1 MASVLGAEVAQD
13 KEPLPIRA
21 KEPLVL
27 TSRSRSEPL
36 HAQLYRALRAAILR
50 GELGP
55 GARLPSTRALAA
67 DEGLARNTVLRAY
80 DQLLGEGYV
89 VGRRGSATRVAA
101 EIPDDVA
108 EIARA
113 AHRRRRA
120 RRPGAPRLSRWGARL
135 PDAPPSWASRERA
148 LRWDFRYG
156 RPSFSDFPHATWARI
171 LARRARA
178 ATVRDLDYGDPAGLP
193 ELRAAIADYLGRARA
208 VDCRPEQVVV
218 VHGTQQGL
226 DLVARVLLD
235 PGDRVLI
242 EEPHYSGAR
251 RILEAAGARLVAVPV
266 DRDGFDVGRAGRAGA
281 RARLAYVTPSH
292 QFPTG
297 VVMTLPRRLALL
309 AWAERAGAW
318 VVEDDYDSEYRY
330 GGRPIESLQGLD
342 RAGRVIYLG
351 TFSKVLFPALRLG
364 YLVLPPELVGPC
376 TTAKALADTGSP
388 GLEQRALADFLGGGH
403 FERYLRRTRAR
414 NRERRATLLAA
425 VTEHF
430 GDRVEVAGANA
441 GLHLLVWLRG
451 VPAAAAPRLVTR
463 AARQG
468 VGVYTPDH
476 FYLGRPP
483 GAGLVLGY
491 ASLDEG
497 AIREGVRRLARALG
511 PRSL

>member
-1 MASVLGAEVAQD
+1 M
-13 KEPLPIRA
+13 
-21 KEPLVL
+21 EPLVL
-27 TSRSRSEPL
+27 TSRSRSEAL
-36 HAQLYRALRAAILR
+36 YAQLYRALRAAILR

-108 EIARA
+108 EIARVA
-113 AHRRRRA
+113 ERPQRI
-120 RRPGAPRLSRWGARL
+120 RRPAVPRLSRWAARL
-135 PDAPPSWASRERA
+135 PEEWPSWAVPERG
-148 LRWDFRYG
+148 LPYDFRYG
-156 RPSFSDFPHATWARI
+156 RPPFGDFPHATWARL

-178 ATVRDLDYGDPAGLP
+178 ATIRDVDYGEPAGLP
-193 ELRAAIADYLGRARA
+193 ALRAAIAEYLARARA
-208 VDCRPEQVVV
+208 VDCQPEQVVV
-218 VHGTQQGL
+218 VHGAQQGL
-226 DLVARVLLD
+226 DLIARVLLD

-251 RILEAAGARLVAVPV
+251 RILQAAGVRLHPVPV
-266 DRDGFDVGRAGRAGA
+266 DREGFDVARAGRVAA

-330 GGRPIESLQGLD
+330 GGRPVESLQGLD
-342 RAGRVIYLG
+342 RAGRVIYVG
-351 TFSKVLFPALRLG
+351 TFSKVMFPALRLG
-364 YLVLPPELVGPC
+364 YLVLPPRLVGPC

-388 GLEQRALADFLGGGH
+388 GLEQRALADFLTAGH
-403 FERYLRRTRAR
+403 YERYLRRTRAR
-414 NRERRATLLAA
+414 NRDRRAALLAA
-425 VTEHF
+425 VKHHL

-441 GLHLLVWLRG
+441 GLHVLLWLRG
-451 VPAAAAPRLVTR
+451 IPATGAPRVVTR
-463 AARQG
+463 AARVG
-468 VGVYTPDH
+468 VGVYTPDL

-483 GAGLVLGY
+483 RAGLVLGY
-491 ASLDEG
+491 ASLDED
-497 AIREGVRRLARALG
+497 AIREGIRRLARVVG
-511 PRSL
+511 GRRSL

>member
-1 MASVLGAEVAQD
+1 M
-13 KEPLPIRA
+13 
-21 KEPLVL
+21 L

-50 GELGP
+50 GELAP

-108 EIARA
+108 EIARDA
-113 AHRRRRA
+113 SRRPRPRRA
-120 RRPGAPRLSRWGARL
+120 APPRLSRWAGRL
-135 PDAPPSWASRERA
+135 PDAPPSWAAPERG
-148 LRWDFRYG
+148 LPYDFRYG
-156 RPSFSDFPHATWARI
+156 RPPFGDFPQATWARL
-171 LARRARA
+171 LARRARE
-178 ATVRDLDYGDPAGLP
+178 ATVRDLDYGEPAGLP
-193 ELRAAIADYLGRARA
+193 ALRAAIAGYLARARA

-235 PGDRVLI
+235 PGDRALI

-251 RILEAAGARLVAVPV
+251 RILQAAGARLVAVPV
-266 DRDGFDVGRAGRAGA
+266 DREGFDVARAGRAA
-281 RARLAYVTPSH
+281 ASARLAYVTPSH

-297 VVMTLPRRLALL
+297 VGMTLARRLALL

-330 GGRPIESLQGLD
+330 GGRPVESLQGLD

-351 TFSKVLFPALRLG
+351 TFSKVMFPALRLG

-376 TTAKALADTGSP
+376 VAAKALADTGSP
-388 GLEQRALADFLGGGH
+388 GLEQRALADFLAAGH

-414 NRERRATLLAA
+414 NRERRAALVAA
-425 VTEHF
+425 VRRHL
-430 GDRVEVAGANA
+430 GDRVEVAGADA
-441 GLHLLVWLRG
+441 GLHLLLWLRG
-451 VPAAAAPRLVTR
+451 VPAARTPRIVAR
-463 AARQG
+463 AARAG
-468 VGVYTPDH
+468 VGVYAPDH

-491 ASLDEG
+491 ASLDED
-497 AIREGVRRLARALG
+497 AIREGIRRLAR
-511 PRSL
+511 SL

>member
-1 MASVLGAEVAQD
+1 M
-13 KEPLPIRA
+13 
-21 KEPLVL
+21 L

-89 VGRRGSATRVAA
+89 VGRRGSATLVAA

-108 EIARA
+108 EIARIA
-113 AHRRRRA
+113 ERPRRA
-120 RRPGAPRLSRWGARL
+120 RRQAAPRLSQWGARL
-135 PDAPPSWASRERA
+135 PELAPSWAAAERG
-148 LRWDFRYG
+148 LPYDFRYG
-156 RPSFSDFPHATWARI
+156 RPPFGDFPHATWARL

-178 ATVRDLDYGDPAGLP
+178 ATIRDLDYGEPAGLP
-193 ELRAAIADYLGRARA
+193 ALRAEIAAYLARARA
-208 VDCRPEQVVV
+208 VDCRPEQIVV

-251 RILEAAGARLVAVPV
+251 RVLQAAGARLVAVPV
-266 DRDGFDVGRAGRAGA
+266 DREGFDVARAGRAAAGA
-281 RARLAYVTPSH
+281 RVAYVTPSH

-309 AWAERAGAW
+309 SWAERAGAW
-318 VVEDDYDSEYRY
+318 VVEVDYDSEYRY
-330 GGRPIESLQGLD
+330 GGRPVESLQGLD
-342 RAGRVIYLG
+342 RAGRVIYVG
-351 TFSKVLFPALRLG
+351 TFSKVMFPALRLG
-364 YLVLPPELVGPC
+364 YLVLPPGLVGRC
-376 TTAKALADTGSP
+376 TAAKALADTGSP
-388 GLEQRALADFLGGGH
+388 GLEQRALADFLTAGH

-414 NRERRATLLAA
+414 NRERRAALLAA
-425 VTEHF
+425 VKQHL

-451 VPAAAAPRLVTR
+451 VPAAEAPRVVAR
-463 AARQG
+463 AARAG
-468 VGVYTPDH
+468 VGVYTPDA

-483 GAGLVLGY
+483 CAGLVLGY
-491 ASLDEG
+491 ASLDEP
-497 AIREGVRRLARALG
+497 AIREGIRRLTRAVDG
-511 PRSL
+511 RRSL

>member
-1 MASVLGAEVAQD
+1 
-13 KEPLPIRA
+13 
-21 KEPLVL
+21 VL
-27 TSRSRSEPL
+27 TSRRRAEPL

-50 GELGP
+50 GELAP

-89 VGRRGSATRVAA
+89 VGRRGSATRVAS

-108 EIARA
+108 EIARVA
-113 AHRRRRA
+113 ERPRRRR
-120 RRPGAPRLSRWGARL
+120 RPAVARLSRWGARL
-135 PDAPPSWASRERA
+135 PVPPSWAASERGLA
-148 LRWDFRYG
+148 YDFRYG
-156 RPSFSDFPHATWARI
+156 RPPFGDFPHATWARL

-178 ATVRDLDYGDPAGLP
+178 AGVRDLDYGEPAGLP
-193 ELRAAIADYLGRARA
+193 ALRAAIAAYVGRARA

-235 PGDRVLI
+235 AGDRVLI

-251 RILEAAGARLVAVPV
+251 RILEAAGSRLVAVPV
-266 DRDGFDVGRAGRAGA
+266 DREGFDVARVGRAAA

-330 GGRPIESLQGLD
+330 GGRPVESLQGLD

-351 TFSKVLFPALRLG
+351 TFSKVMFPALRLG
-364 YLVLPPELVGPC
+364 YLVLPPVLVGPC

-388 GLEQRALADFLGGGH
+388 GLEQRALADFLAAGH
-403 FERYLRRTRAR
+403 FERYLRRTRTR
-414 NRERRATLLAA
+414 NRERRAALLAA
-425 VTEHF
+425 VARHL

-441 GLHLLVWLRG
+441 GLHVLLWVRG
-451 VPAAAAPRLVTR
+451 MPATATPRIVAR
-463 AARQG
+463 AARDG
-468 VGVYTPDH
+468 VGVYAPDP

-491 ASLDEG
+491 ASLDED
-497 AIREGVRRLARALG
+497 AIREGIRRLARALRG
-511 PRSL
+511 

>member
-1 MASVLGAEVAQD
+1 M
-13 KEPLPIRA
+13 
-21 KEPLVL
+21 L
-27 TSRSRSEPL
+27 TSRRRGEPL

-108 EIARA
+108 EIARVA
-113 AHRRRRA
+113 ERPRRRR
-120 RRPGAPRLSRWGARL
+120 RPAAAKLSRWGARL
-135 PDAPPSWASRERA
+135 PVPPSWAAPERG
-148 LRWDFRYG
+148 LPYDFRYG
-156 RPSFSDFPHATWARI
+156 RPPFGDFPHATWARL

-178 ATVRDLDYGDPAGLP
+178 ATVRDLDYGEPAGLP
-193 ELRAAIADYLGRARA
+193 ALRAAIAAYLGRARA

-235 PGDRVLI
+235 AGDRVLI

-251 RILEAAGARLVAVPV
+251 RILQAAGARLIAVPV
-266 DRDGFDVGRAGRAGA
+266 DREGLNIGRVGRVAA

-330 GGRPIESLQGLD
+330 GGRPVESLQGLD

-351 TFSKVLFPALRLG
+351 TFSKVMFPALRLG
-364 YLVLPPELVGPC
+364 YLVLPPALVGPC
-376 TTAKALADTGSP
+376 ITAKALADTGSP
-388 GLEQRALADFLGGGH
+388 GLEQRALADFLAAGH

-414 NRERRATLLAA
+414 NRERRAALLAA
-425 VTEHF
+425 VAKHL

-441 GLHLLVWLRG
+441 GLHLLLWLRG
-451 VPAAAAPRLVTR
+451 VPAAEAPRIVAR
-463 AARQG
+463 AARAG
-468 VGVYTPDH
+468 VGVYAPDP

-491 ASLDEG
+491 ASLDED

-511 PRSL
+511 RGRSL

>member
-1 MASVLGAEVAQD
+1 M
-13 KEPLPIRA
+13 
-21 KEPLVL
+21 L

-89 VGRRGSATRVAA
+89 VGCRGSATRVAA

-108 EIARA
+108 EIARVA
-113 AHRRRRA
+113 ERPRSA
-120 RRPGAPRLSRWGARL
+120 RRPARARLSQWGARL
-135 PDAPPSWASRERA
+135 PEVPPSWAAEERG
-148 LRWDFRYG
+148 LPYDFRYG
-156 RPSFSDFPHATWARI
+156 RPPFGDFPHATWARL

-178 ATVRDLDYGDPAGLP
+178 ATVRDLDYGAPAGLP
-193 ELRAAIADYLGRARA
+193 ELRAAIAGYVARSRA

-226 DLVARVLLD
+226 DLIARVLLD

-251 RILEAAGARLVAVPV
+251 RILQAAGARLLAVPV
-266 DRDGFDVGRAGRAGA
+266 DREGFDVARAGRGA
-281 RARLAYVTPSH
+281 ERARLAYVTPSH

-309 AWAERAGAW
+309 AWAERVGAW

-330 GGRPIESLQGLD
+330 GGRPVESLQGLD
-342 RAGRVIYLG
+342 RAGRVIYVG
-351 TFSKVLFPALRLG
+351 TFSKVMFPALRLG
-364 YLVLPPELVGPC
+364 YLVLPPRLVGPC

-388 GLEQRALADFLGGGH
+388 GLEQRALADFLTAGH

-414 NRERRATLLAA
+414 NRERRAALLAA
-425 VTEHF
+425 VKHHL

-441 GLHLLVWLRG
+441 GLHLLVWLPG
-451 VPAAAAPRLVTR
+451 VAAAEAPRIVAR
-463 AARQG
+463 AARVG
-468 VGVYTPDH
+468 VGVYTPDP

-483 GAGLVLGY
+483 HAGLVLGY
-491 ASLDEG
+491 ASLDEA
-497 AIREGVRRLARALG
+497 AIREGVRRLARVVAAR
-511 PRSL
+511 RSLKGRSLRSSSRRHEEGRR

>member
-1 MASVLGAEVAQD
+1 
-13 KEPLPIRA
+13 
-21 KEPLVL
+21 VL
-27 TSRSRSEPL
+27 TSRRRGEPL
-36 HAQLYRALRAAILR
+36 HTQLYRALRAAILR
-50 GELGP
+50 GELAP

-108 EIARA
+108 EIARVA
-113 AHRRRRA
+113 ARPRRRRPPVA
-120 RRPGAPRLSRWGARL
+120 ARLSRWGARL
-135 PDAPPSWASRERA
+135 PVPPSWAASERGLA
-148 LRWDFRYG
+148 YDFRYG
-156 RPSFSDFPHATWARI
+156 RPPFGDFPRATWARL

-178 ATVRDLDYGDPAGLP
+178 AGVHDLDYGEPAGLP
-193 ELRAAIADYLGRARA
+193 ALRAAIAAYLGRARA

-235 PGDRVLI
+235 AGDRVLI

-266 DRDGFDVGRAGRAGA
+266 DREGFDVGRAGRAAA

-330 GGRPIESLQGLD
+330 GGRPVESLQGLD

-351 TFSKVLFPALRLG
+351 TFSKVMFPALRLG
-364 YLVLPPELVGPC
+364 YLVLPPALVGPC

-388 GLEQRALADFLGGGH
+388 GLEQRALADFIAAGH

-414 NRERRATLLAA
+414 NRERRAALLAA
-425 VTEHF
+425 VAQHL
-430 GDRVEVAGANA
+430 GDRIEVAGANA
-441 GLHLLVWLRG
+441 GLHVLLWLRG
-451 VPAAAAPRLVTR
+451 LPASATPRIITR
-463 AARQG
+463 AARAG
-468 VGVYTPDH
+468 VGVYAPDP

-491 ASLDEG
+491 ASLDED
-497 AIREGVRRLARALG
+497 AIREGVRRLAR
-511 PRSL
+511 SL

>member
-1 MASVLGAEVAQD
+1 M
-13 KEPLPIRA
+13 
-21 KEPLVL
+21 L
-27 TSRSRSEPL
+27 TSRRRAEPL

-89 VGRRGSATRVAA
+89 VGRRGSATCVAA

-108 EIARA
+108 EIARVA
-113 AHRRRRA
+113 ERPRRRPVVA
-120 RRPGAPRLSRWGARL
+120 RLSRWGARL
-135 PDAPPSWASRERA
+135 PVPPSWAASERGLA
-148 LRWDFRYG
+148 YDFRYG
-156 RPSFSDFPHATWARI
+156 RPPFGDFPHATWARL

-178 ATVRDLDYGDPAGLP
+178 AGVRDLDYGEPAGLP
-193 ELRAAIADYLGRARA
+193 ALRAAIAAYVGRARA

-235 PGDRVLI
+235 AGDRVLI

-266 DRDGFDVGRAGRAGA
+266 DREGFDVGRAGRAAA

-330 GGRPIESLQGLD
+330 GGRPVESLQGLD

-351 TFSKVLFPALRLG
+351 TFSKVMFPALRLG
-364 YLVLPPELVGPC
+364 YLVLPPVLVGPC

-388 GLEQRALADFLGGGH
+388 GLEQRALADFIAAGH
-403 FERYLRRTRAR
+403 FERYLRRTRTR
-414 NRERRATLLAA
+414 NRERRAALLAA
-425 VTEHF
+425 VAKHL

-441 GLHLLVWLRG
+441 GLHVLLWVRG
-451 VPAAAAPRLVTR
+451 KPATETPRIVAR
-463 AARQG
+463 AAREG
-468 VGVYTPDH
+468 VGVYAPDP

-491 ASLDEG
+491 ASLDED
-497 AIREGVRRLARALG
+497 AIREGIRRLARALG
-511 PRSL
+511 DRSL

>member
-1 MASVLGAEVAQD
+1 
-13 KEPLPIRA
+13 
-21 KEPLVL
+21 VL

-50 GELGP
+50 GELAP

-89 VGRRGSATRVAA
+89 VGRRGSATRVAT

-113 AHRRRRA
+113 AARPRQ
-120 RRPGAPRLSRWGARL
+120 RRPATSPRLSRWGARL
-135 PDAPPSWASRERA
+135 PDAPPSWAAGERA
-148 LRWDFRYG
+148 LPYDFRYG
-156 RPSFSDFPHATWARI
+156 RPSFGDFPHATWARL

-178 ATVRDLDYGDPAGLP
+178 ATVRDLDYGEPAGLP
-193 ELRAAIADYLGRARA
+193 ALRAAIAAYLARARA

-218 VHGTQQGL
+218 VHGAQQGL
-226 DLVARVLLD
+226 DLVARVLID

-251 RILEAAGARLVAVPV
+251 RVLQAAGARLVAVPV
-266 DRDGFDVGRAGRAGA
+266 DREGFDVARAGRAQA

-318 VVEDDYDSEYRY
+318 VVEDDYDSEFRY
-330 GGRPIESLQGLD
+330 GGRPVESLQGLD
-342 RAGRVIYLG
+342 RAGRVIYVG
-351 TFSKVLFPALRLG
+351 TFSKVMFPALRLG
-364 YLVLPPELVGPC
+364 YLVLPPGLVGPC
-376 TTAKALADTGSP
+376 ITAKALADVG
-388 GLEQRALADFLGGGH
+388 GAGVEQRALADFLAGGH
-403 FERYLRRTRAR
+403 FERHLRRTRAR
-414 NRERRATLLAA
+414 NRDRRAALLAA
-425 VTEHF
+425 VARHL

-441 GLHLLVWLRG
+441 GLHLLLWLRG
-451 VPAAAAPRLVTR
+451 VAAAEAPRIVVR
-463 AARQG
+463 AARRG
-468 VGVYTPDH
+468 VGVYPPH
-476 FYLGRPP
+476 PFYLGQPP
-483 GAGLVLGY
+483 RAGLVLGY
-491 ASLDEG
+491 ASLDEE
-497 AIREGVRRLARALG
+497 AIREGVRRLAGAIGGR
-511 PRSL
+511 RSL